1 MVQQLSQKLAE
12 QRAELSQALVVYG
25 SNHPVAKKL
34 QSQVDE
40 LQSQLNGQKHAIVNS
55 MRGQLCRSRSA

>member
-12 QRAELSQALVVYG
+12 QRAELSQAQVVYG
-25 SNHPVAKKL
+25 SNHPAAKKL

-40 LQSQLNGQKHAIVNS
+40 LQKPVE
-55 MRGQLCRSRSA
+55 RPEDTRS